1 MKLKNGGAP
10 TIRDGGNVSVVVLV
24 QVIVMWLAVDVG
36 GIDMPREVAA
46 AFGGLFGYFAARY
59 LRY

>member
-10 TIRDGGNVSVVVLV
+10 TMRDGGNVSLV
-24 QVIVMWLAVDVG
+24 ILFQVIITWVVVDVG
-36 GIDMPREVAA
+36 GVEMPREVAA